1 MKASML
7 RFALPAFCL
16 FAAQLSGQQP
26 SQPADGPSYFQT
38 STYIK
43 VAPGK
48 STEWLQLV
56 RDTSMKVAQMR
67 ADAGEI
73 TVWTLL
79 RSVMPAGQ
87 EARSDFA
94 IHEVTVG
101 APREPSS
108 MTTTSMTTALQKAG
122 VTMSAAEIT
131 AKRSSLSTLV
141 ASEMWRP
148 RVRLGAAQKG
158 HYVYVNH
165 MKVHDAAAF
174 NEFELNIQRPIFEE
188 RIKRG
193 EMSGWNY
200 STKILPAGTD
210 TAHTARTA
218 DIFPSWEAA
227 FKTMSPGREVF
238 AKVHPGKNIDEVMG
252 NMSKM
257 RDHAKR
263 ELWVVVE
270 RVEKKK

>member
-1 MKASML
+1 MKVNML

-16 FAAQLSGQQP
+16 IAAQLPGQQP
-26 SQPADGPSYFQT
+26 AQQNTGPSYYQT

-48 STEWLQLV
+48 STEWLQLL

-73 TVWTLL
+73 AVWTVL
-79 RSVMPAGQ
+79 RSVMPAGE
-87 EARSDFA
+87 EARADYA
-94 IHEVTVG
+94 IHEVTIG
-101 APREPSS
+101 APRQPSS
-108 MTTTSMTTALQKAG
+108 MATALQKAG
-122 VTMSAAEIT
+122 VTMSAAELT
-131 AKRSSLSTLV
+131 AKRNSLSTLV
-141 ASEMWRP
+141 AVEMWRP
-148 RVRLGAAQKG
+148 RVRLGAGQKG

-174 NEFELNIQRPIFEE
+174 NEFELNIQRPMFEE

-200 STKILPAGTD
+200 STKVLPTGTD
-210 TAHTARTA
+210 TAYTVRTA

-227 FKTMSPGREVF
+227 FKTMSSGRDLF
-238 AKVHPGKNIDEVMG
+238 AKVHPGKNFGEVMG

-263 ELWVVVE
+263 ELWVIVE

>member
-1 MKASML
+1 MKANML
-7 RFALPAFCL
+7 RFALSAFCV
-16 FAAQLSGQQP
+16 FAAQLPAQQP
-26 SQPADGPSYFQT
+26 TQQPEGPSYYQT

-48 STEWLQLV
+48 STEWLELV
-56 RDTSMKVAQMR
+56 RNTSMKVAQMR

-79 RSVMPAGQ
+79 RSVMPSGQ
-87 EARSDFA
+87 EARADYA

-108 MTTTSMTTALQKAG
+108 MTTALQKAG
-122 VTMSAAEIT
+122 VTMSSAELSS
-131 AKRSSLSTLV
+131 KRNSLSTLV
-141 ASEMWRP
+141 AVELWRP
-148 RVRLGAAQKG
+148 RVRLGAAKKG
-158 HYVYVNH
+158 HYLYVNH

-174 NEFELNIQRPIFEE
+174 HEFELNIQRPMFEE

-200 STKILPAGTD
+200 STKLLPAGTD
-210 TAHTARTA
+210 TPYTARTA
-218 DIFPSWEAA
+218 DIYPSWEAA
-227 FKTMSPGREVF
+227 FKAMSSGRELF
-238 AKVHPGKNIDEVMG
+238 ARVHPDKKIDEVMG

>member
-1 MKASML
+1 MKMNAKVF
-7 RFALPAFCL
+7 RFVLPACCAI
-16 FAAQLSGQQP
+16 AARL
-26 SQPADGPSYFQT
+26 PAQVPASPPGVPTYYQT

-48 STEWLQLV
+48 SSEWLELV
-56 RDTSMKVAQMR
+56 RETSMKVAQMR

-73 TVWTLL
+73 VAWTLL
-79 RSVMPAGQ
+79 RTVMPAGQ
-87 EARSDFA
+87 EARADFA
-94 IHEVTVG
+94 MHEVTVG

-108 MTTTSMTTALQKAG
+108 IAAALEKAG
-122 VTMSAAEIT
+122 VKMSATEIS
-131 AKRSSLSTLV
+131 ARRASLSTLV
-141 ASEMWRP
+141 SIEMWRP

-158 HYVYVNH
+158 HYVFVNH
-165 MKVHDAAAF
+165 MKVHNANAF
-174 NEFELNIQRPIFEE
+174 DLFERDIQRPMFEE

-200 STKILPAGTD
+200 SVRVVPAGTE
-210 TAHTARTA
+210 TAHSARTA
-218 DIFPSWEAA
+218 DIFPTWEAA
-227 FKTMSPGREVF
+227 FKPLSSGQELF
-238 AKVHPGKNIDEVMG
+238 AKIHPGKNANEVMG